1 MKGEAKKIIKFLDGS
16 DKRFI
21 IPVYQRNYSWQK
33 KQCEQLFNDLKQLM
47 QKEQSPHFFGSVV
60 SSLADGGGKE
70 DYLIID
76 GQQRLT
82 TISILLVAIVKLLD
96 EKTIESSDLKLQDK
110 LTKKHLVDEYQEDKR
125 KIRLK
130 PIKDDCLAFD
140 ALFGCKD
147 DYLLSSNVT
156 KNFLYFKEKIVQDN
170 LDVSSLYDAI
180 SRLEIIDIF
189 LHKED
194 DAQLIFESLNSTGL
208 ALEEGDKIRNFILMG
223 LTPKLQEDYYEK
235 YWNKI
240 EKFTHYQVSEFFKD
254 YLTLKLGRSVV
265 IRDIY
270 FTFKE
275 FIKENKID
283 TETCL
288 QDLLSYARL
297 YEIILKPAL
306 SKKSYVNI
314 LQRLQQIEFTVIHSL
329 LLSILK
335 REEENKITEN
345 DVTEILSSIESYLF
359 RRLIV
364 GLPTNALNKVFAML
378 DKDIEKR
385 LHQNTSTYTEIL
397 KYLLLSKEES
407 SRYPKDEEFIQ
418 SLFNKNI
425 YTMSSKNKMYLFSCF
440 ENGDSKEQ
448 AQVIE
453 KLKDGTYSI
462 EHVMPQTLSKEWKDG
477 LGKNYETI
485 HDKYL
490 HTLLN
495 LTLTGYNSIYSNKPF
510 KEKLN
515 IKDGFKDSNLRL
527 NKFIS
532 SCTDWTENEMLERKK
547 SLTEMA
553 KKNWRIPSSSYIPP
567 EKITDDLTLEDD
579 IDFTGRTLVSFDLF
593 GITYKVDNWKNMH
606 IHVVT
611 ELYEKYTDI
620 MTDLILDETY
630 DNLRL
635 ANDKL
640 PSQFYILNDDFGI
653 YANCSTKHKI
663 SILKDLFDRCGLDKV
678 ELGLSLKH
686 ILLNNTNVPVTT

>member
-33 KQCEQLFNDLKQLM
+33 KQCEQLFNDLKQLI
-47 QKEQSPHFFGSVV
+47 QKEHSPHFFGSIV
-60 SSLADGGGKE
+60 SSQADGEGKE

-82 TISILLVAIVKLLD
+82 TISIFLVAIVKLLA
-96 EKTIESSDLKLQDK
+96 ERKVESLDLKLQEK
-110 LTKKHLVDEYQEDKR
+110 ITKKHLVDEYQEEQR

-130 PIKDDCLAFD
+130 PIKDDCQAFD
-140 ALFGCKD
+140 ALFGCEE
-147 DYLLSSNVT
+147 DYILSSNVT
-156 KNFLYFKEKIVQDN
+156 KNFLYFKERIVEEK
-170 LDVSSLYDAI
+170 LDVSKLYDAI

-223 LTPKLQEDYYEK
+223 LTPKLQEAYYEK

-265 IRDIY
+265 VRDIY

-275 FIKENKID
+275 FVLSNKID
-283 TETCL
+283 TENCL
-288 QDLLSYARL
+288 QDLLGYARL
-297 YEIILKPAL
+297 YEIIVKPVL
-306 SKKSYVNI
+306 SKKPYTNL
-314 LQRLQQIEFTVIHSL
+314 LQRLQQIEFTVIHPL

-335 REEENKITEN
+335 REEAKQITEQ
-345 DVTEILSSIESYLF
+345 DVIEILGSIESYLL

-364 GLPTNALNKVFAML
+364 GLPTNALNKVFAMM

-385 LHQNTSTYTEIL
+385 LQQNSSTYTEIL

-425 YTMSSKNKMYLFSCF
+425 YAMSSKNKMYLFSCL

-448 AQVIE
+448 AQVID
-453 KLKDGTYSI
+453 KLRDGTYSI
-462 EHVMPQTLSKEWKDG
+462 EHVMPQTLSKEWKDS
-477 LGKNYETI
+477 LGPNYQSVHE
-485 HDKYL
+485 KYL
-490 HTLLN
+490 HTLSN

-510 KEKLN
+510 KEKLS

-532 SCTDWTENEMLERKK
+532 SCTGWTEREILERKK
-547 SLTEMA
+547 YLAERA
-553 KKNWRIPSSSYIPP
+553 KKIWAIPLSLYVPP
-567 EKITDDLTLEDD
+567 ERITDDLTLEDD
-579 IDFTGRTLVSFDLF
+579 IDFTSRNLVSFDLF
-593 GITYKVDNWKNMH
+593 GVTYKVGSWKSMH
-606 IHVVT
+606 IHVVS
-611 ELYEKYTDI
+611 ELFEKYPEI
-620 MTDLILDETY
+620 MKDLIFDETY
-630 DNLRL
+630 DDLKPVSDNLP
-635 ANDKL
+635 AQFHIINDE
-640 PSQFYILNDDFGI
+640 FGV
-653 YANCSTKHKI
+653 YANCSTKNKI
-663 SILKDLFDRCGLDKV
+663 SILRELFDRCNLDKV
-678 ELGLSLKH
+678 ELGLSLKV
-686 ILLNNTNVPVTT
+686 LLV

>member
-96 EKTIESSDLKLQDK
+96 EKKVESSDLKLQEK

-140 ALFGCKD
+140 ALCGCEE

-170 LDVSSLYDAI
+170 LDVSMLYDAI

-283 TETCL
+283 TGTCL

-306 SKKSYVNI
+306 SKKSYVNL
-314 LQRLQQIEFTVIHSL
+314 LQRLQQIEFTVIHPL

-385 LHQNTSTYTEIL
+385 LHQNISTYTEIL

-462 EHVMPQTLSKEWKDG
+462 EHVMPQTLSKEWKEG

-515 IKDGFKDSNLRL
+515 IKDGFRDSNLRL

-532 SCTDWTENEMLERKK
+532 SCANWTENEMLERKK
-547 SLTEMA
+547 FLTERA
-553 KKNWRIPSSSYIPP
+553 KQIWGIPTSSYIPP

-686 ILLNNTNVPVTT
+686 ILLNNTNVPVPT

>member
-1 MKGEAKKIIKFLDGS
+1 
-16 DKRFI
+16 
-21 IPVYQRNYSWQK
+21 
-33 KQCEQLFNDLKQLM
+33 
-47 QKEQSPHFFGSVV
+47 
-60 SSLADGGGKE
+60 
-70 DYLIID
+70 
-76 GQQRLT
+76 
-82 TISILLVAIVKLLD
+82 
-96 EKTIESSDLKLQDK
+96 
-110 LTKKHLVDEYQEDKR
+110 
-125 KIRLK
+125 
-130 PIKDDCLAFD
+130 
-140 ALFGCKD
+140 
-147 DYLLSSNVT
+147 
-156 KNFLYFKEKIVQDN
+156 
-170 LDVSSLYDAI
+170 
-180 SRLEIIDIF
+180 
-189 LHKED
+189 
-194 DAQLIFESLNSTGL
+194 
-208 ALEEGDKIRNFILMG
+208 MG

-345 DVTEILSSIESYLF
+345 DVIEILSSIESYLF

-495 LTLTGYNSIYSNKPF
+495 LTLTGYCLLYTSPSPR
-510 KEKLN
+510 
-515 IKDGFKDSNLRL
+515 DRTRSR
-527 NKFIS
+527 
-532 SCTDWTENEMLERKK
+532 M
-547 SLTEMA
+547 
-553 KKNWRIPSSSYIPP
+553 PSS
-567 EKITDDLTLEDD
+567 
-579 IDFTGRTLVSFDLF
+579 
-593 GITYKVDNWKNMH
+593 
-606 IHVVT
+606 
-611 ELYEKYTDI
+611 
-620 MTDLILDETY
+620 
-630 DNLRL
+630 
-635 ANDKL
+635 A
-640 PSQFYILNDDFGI
+640 
-653 YANCSTKHKI
+653 
-663 SILKDLFDRCGLDKV
+663 
-678 ELGLSLKH
+678 
-686 ILLNNTNVPVTT
+686 

>member
-33 KQCEQLFNDLKQLM
+33 KQCEKLFNDLKGLLN
-47 QKEQSPHFFGSVV
+47 KPKVPHFFGSIV
-60 SSLADGGGKE
+60 SSQAEGEGKE

-82 TISILLVAIVKLLD
+82 TISILLVAIVKLLS
-96 EKTIESSDLKLQDK
+96 EKLVATADQSLEKKI
-110 LTKKHLVDEYQEDKR
+110 TNKHLVDEYQDAQR

-140 ALFGCKD
+140 ALFGSKE
-147 DYLLSSNVT
+147 DYISNSNVT
-156 KNFLYFKEKIVQDN
+156 KNFLYFQERILEEN
-170 LDVSSLYDAI
+170 IDVALLYDAI

-194 DAQLIFESLNSTGL
+194 DPQLIFESLNSTGL
-208 ALEEGDKIRNFILMG
+208 ALEEGDKIRNFVLMG
-223 LTPKLQEDYYEK
+223 LSPKLQEEYYEK

-275 FIKENKID
+275 YVLENVID
-283 TETCL
+283 TEKCL
-288 QDLLSYARL
+288 QDLLNFARL
-297 YEIILKPAL
+297 YEVIVKPATANRIYSHL
-306 SKKSYVNI
+306 
-314 LQRLQQIEFTVIHSL
+314 LLRLQQLEFTVIHPL
-329 LLSILK
+329 LLSVLQ
-335 REEENKITEN
+335 REQNGKISEN
-345 DVTEILSSIESYLF
+345 DVKEILSAIESYLL

-364 GLPTNALNKVFAML
+364 GLPTNALNKVFATI
-378 DKDIEKR
+378 DKDAEKR
-385 LHQNTSTYTEIL
+385 LQQGQFNYVEIL

-425 YTMSSKNKMYLFSCF
+425 YAMSSKNKMYLFSCL

-453 KLKDGTYSI
+453 RLKDGTYSI
-462 EHVMPQTLSKEWKDG
+462 EHIMPQTLSQEWKKD
-477 LGKNYETI
+477 LGIDYQLVHE
-485 HDKYL
+485 KYL
-490 HTLLN
+490 HTLPN
-495 LTLTGYNSIYSNKPF
+495 LTLTGYNSVYSNKAF
-510 KEKLN
+510 KEKLS

-527 NKFIS
+527 NKYIS
-532 SCTDWTENEMLERKK
+532 SCDKWTENEIIERKK
-547 SLTEMA
+547 LLAQRAKDIWSL
-553 KKNWRIPSSSYIPP
+553 PVSSYLPP

-579 IDFTGRTLVSFDLF
+579 IDFTGKILVSFDLF
-593 GITYKVDNWKNMH
+593 DITYKVDSWKNMH
-606 IHVVT
+606 VHVVS
-611 ELYEKYTDI
+611 ELREKYPDI
-620 MTDLILDETY
+620 FNDLIFDETF
-630 DNLRL
+630 DELKPADSNLSNKFHIV
-635 ANDKL
+635 NDE
-640 PSQFYILNDDFGI
+640 FGL

-663 SILKDLFDRCGLDKV
+663 SILRDLFSRCGLDQT
-678 ELGLSLKH
+678 ELGLSLK
-686 ILLNNTNVPVTT
+686 VA

>member
-96 EKTIESSDLKLQDK
+96 EKKVESSDLKLQEK

-140 ALFGCKD
+140 ALFGCEE

-170 LDVSSLYDAI
+170 LDVSMLYDAI

-283 TETCL
+283 TGTCL

-306 SKKSYVNI
+306 SKKSYVNL
-314 LQRLQQIEFTVIHSL
+314 LQRLQQIEFTVIHPL

-385 LHQNTSTYTEIL
+385 LHQNISTYTEIL

-462 EHVMPQTLSKEWKDG
+462 EHVMPQTLSKEWKD
-477 LGKNYETI
+477 L
-485 HDKYL
+485 
-490 HTLLN
+490 
-495 LTLTGYNSIYSNKPF
+495 
-510 KEKLN
+510 
-515 IKDGFKDSNLRL
+515 
-527 NKFIS
+527 
-532 SCTDWTENEMLERKK
+532 
-547 SLTEMA
+547 
-553 KKNWRIPSSSYIPP
+553 
-567 EKITDDLTLEDD
+567 
-579 IDFTGRTLVSFDLF
+579 
-593 GITYKVDNWKNMH
+593 
-606 IHVVT
+606 
-611 ELYEKYTDI
+611 
-620 MTDLILDETY
+620 
-630 DNLRL
+630 
-635 ANDKL
+635 
-640 PSQFYILNDDFGI
+640 
-653 YANCSTKHKI
+653 
-663 SILKDLFDRCGLDKV
+663 
-678 ELGLSLKH
+678 
-686 ILLNNTNVPVTT
+686 

>member
-33 KQCEQLFNDLKQLM
+33 KQCEQLFNDLKQLIE
-47 QKEQSPHFFGSVV
+47 KEHSPHFFGSVV
-60 SSLADGGGKE
+60 SSQADGEGKE

-82 TISILLVAIVKLLD
+82 TISILLVAIVKLLT
-96 EKTIESSDLKLQDK
+96 EKKVESSDLKLQEK
-110 LTKKHLVDEYQEDKR
+110 ITKKHLVDEYQEEQR

-130 PIKDDCLAFD
+130 PIKDDCMAFD
-140 ALFGCKD
+140 SLFGCEE
-147 DYLLSSNVT
+147 DYYLSSNVT
-156 KNFLYFKEKIVQDN
+156 KNFLYFKEKIVDEKV
-170 LDVSSLYDAI
+170 DVSKLYDAI

-223 LTPKLQEDYYEK
+223 LTPKLQEEYYEK

-240 EKFTHYQVSEFFKD
+240 EKLTHYQVSEFFKD

-275 FIKENKID
+275 FVLENKID
-283 TETCL
+283 TENCL
-288 QDLLSYARL
+288 QDLLGYARL
-297 YEIILKPAL
+297 YEIIVRPV
-306 SKKSYVNI
+306 SFKKNYAN
-314 LQRLQQIEFTVIHSL
+314 LLLRLQQIEFTVIHPL

-335 REEENKITEN
+335 REEENHITEK
-345 DVTEILSSIESYLF
+345 DVIEILSAIESYLL

-364 GLPTNALNKVFAML
+364 GLPTNALNKVFAMM

-385 LHQNTSTYTEIL
+385 LQQNSSTYSEIL

-425 YTMSSKNKMYLFSCF
+425 YAMSSKNKMYLFSCL

-448 AQVIE
+448 AQVIG
-453 KLKDGTYSI
+453 KLRDGTYSI

-477 LGKNYETI
+477 LGQNYQIVHE
-485 HDKYL
+485 KYL
-490 HTLLN
+490 HTLPN
-495 LTLTGYNSIYSNKPF
+495 LTLTGYNSMYSNKPF

-532 SCTDWTENEMLERKK
+532 SCTKWTEDEMLERKIH
-547 SLTEMA
+547 LTARA
-553 KKNWRIPSSSYIPP
+553 KQIWTIPSTLYIPP

-579 IDFTGRTLVSFDLF
+579 IDFTGRNLVSFDLF
-593 GITYKVDNWKNMH
+593 GVTYKVDSWKSMH
-606 IHVVT
+606 VHVVT
-611 ELYEKYTDI
+611 ELYEKYPEVVK
-620 MTDLILDETY
+620 DLIVDETF
-630 DNLRL
+630 DDLKPVGDSL
-635 ANDKL
+635 T
-640 PSQFYILNDDFGI
+640 SQFHVINDEFGV
-653 YANCSTKHKI
+653 YANCSTKNKI
-663 SILKDLFDRCGLDKV
+663 SILRELFDRCCLDKV
-678 ELGLSLKH
+678 ELGLSLKV
-686 ILLNNTNVPVTT
+686 LLV